1 MQLTH
6 PTQVQTETIN
16 GHTVS
21 YILKANRKDIAHL
34 VVVFNDYR
42 HGGWSFGNA
51 VNFFKCNVLMIADVF
66 ENHQSCYMG
75 ANGSSN
81 FAYIVACLIEKI
93 LGRLGLEKKNCTLL
107 GASKGGYS
115 ALYLG
120 IRFDFPNIVT
130 SAPFGHLGSW
140 MVKHDEK
147 IARHVLGENYTDAQV
162 QHHDQLLNQ
171 AIKSDSNCNKNI
183 YFLVSRKD
191 YFYLEYGQKELLLNL
206 KEKYRNFNAFYTDS
220 DLAFQHNQITVY
232 FTQEILSLVNLL
244 SNGIVVRLGKAVIDD
259 IEFAQ
264 ATLLPN
270 ATATAIIQAR
280 THQILL
286 PETPKNEISVL
297 KIQDHTL
304 YLEGVLYIQN
314 YHAPDHQSL
323 HKQLR
328 LTNIH
333 TGEQQEILLG
343 TVPKAEN
350 SRELYQDT
358 YFNYRGSGVATMHF
372 KGIDISHLPNGA
384 FKLEVSVSKQDTK
397 KAGYQ
402 DIVFKGNLGLKTICG
417 DCEYGLHQRKNSIYL
432 IKKPIIGHLNQER
445 LFELKNRWTE
455 KNTFHVEGEF
465 VVQGAVMPEF
475 YMGNYYLLARNIH
488 TGQYYS
494 YGLGQVRSPEL
505 CRRLGDIYQDYL
517 ACYFATMHFKGIET
531 TDWQSG
537 EYEIFISLSFGGEI
551 YSKKLDERLQVKTKG
566 CVFV

>member
-6 PTQVQTETIN
+6 SSQVQTETIN

-51 VNFFKCNVLMIADVF
+51 VKFFKCNVLMIADVF

-75 ANGSSN
+75 VDGSSD
-81 FAYIVACLIEKI
+81 FACIVACLIERI
-93 LGRLGLEKKNCTLL
+93 LGRLGLEKQNCTLL
-107 GASKGGYS
+107 GASKGGYA

-140 MVKHDEK
+140 MVQHDEK
-147 IARHVLGENYTDAQV
+147 IARHVLGENYTAAQV

-171 AIKSDSNCNKNI
+171 AIKSDNNGNKNI

-206 KEKYRNFNAFYTDS
+206 KEKYHNFNAFYTDS

-244 SNGIVVRLGKAVIDD
+244 SNGIEVRLGKALIDD

-270 ATATAIIQAR
+270 ATAIAIMQTR
-280 THQILL
+280 PSQILL
-286 PETPKNEISVL
+286 PEKPKNEISVL
-297 KIQDHTL
+297 KIQDHKL
-304 YLEGVLYIQN
+304 YLEGILYIQN
-314 YHAPDHQSL
+314 YHQPDDKSL

-358 YFNYRGSGVATMHF
+358 YFNYRGSGVATMGL
-372 KGIDISHLPNGA
+372 KGIDVSHLPNGA
-384 FKLEVSVSKQDTK
+384 FKLELSASKQGFK
-397 KAGYQ
+397 PSWQ
-402 DIVFKGNLGLKTICG
+402 DIVFNGKLDSKAICG
-417 DCEYGLHQRKNSIYL
+417 DTEYSLSQRKDSIYL

-445 LFELKNRWTE
+445 LFELKKWWTE
-455 KNTFHVEGEF
+455 KNTFHIEGEF
-465 VVQGAVMPEF
+465 VVQGAAMPEF
-475 YMGNYYLLARNIH
+475 HMGNYYLLARSTH
-488 TGQYYS
+488 TGQCYS
-494 YGLGQVRSPEL
+494 HGLGMVRSLEL
-505 CRRLGDIYQDYL
+505 CKKLDDIYRNYL

-537 EYEIFISLSFGGEI
+537 EYELFISLSLGGEI
-551 YSKKLDERLQVKTKG
+551 YSKKLDKRLQVNTNG
-566 CVFV
+566 CTFE